1 MNPARKTL
9 TVLESN
15 RLLDELLVVSGT
27 KTTKRKAIRNY
38 LIGLLLS
45 DSGLRV
51 SEVVALKRSDLLFNN
66 EPVKSI
72 TVLTKKK
79 KVQTERVIPLSG
91 RIQTAITKMRDMI
104 WKPFGFYNEH
114 FCFFASHC
122 HKSLTT
128 RQVERII
135 RNAGHSALNMD
146 IHPHTLRHTFATRLM
161 RTTNIRT
168 VQELLG
174 HSHLSS
180 TQVYTHPDFQDLTKA
195 IDGITDKSVR

>member
-1 MNPARKTL
+1 MNSARKTL

-15 RLLDELLVVSGT
+15 RLLDELLVVTGT
-27 KTTKRKAIRNY
+27 LQSKKRGFRNY
-38 LIGLLLS
+38 LIGLLLC

-51 SEVVALKRSDLLFNN
+51 SEVVSLKRYDLLFNN

-79 KVQTERVIPLSG
+79 KVDTERIIPLSS
-91 RIQTAITKMRDMI
+91 RIQTAIGKIRDI
-104 WKPFGFYNEH
+104 CWPKTGPFEGHFAFYSV
-114 FCFFASHC
+114 CSDRAM
-122 HKSLTT
+122 TT

-135 RNAGHSALNMD
+135 HNAGASALNMD

-180 TQVYTHPDFQDLTKA
+180 TQVYTHPDFQDLSAA
-195 IDGITDKSVR
+195 IEGISDKSVR

>member
-1 MNPARKTL
+1 MNKSRKTL

-27 KTTKRKAIRNY
+27 FQSKKKAIRNY
-38 LIGLLLS
+38 LIGLLLC

-51 SEVVALKRSDLLFNN
+51 SEVVSLKRSDLIFNN

-79 KVQTERVIPLSG
+79 RVETERVIPLTG
-91 RIQTAITKMRDMI
+91 RIQRAITKMHDI
-104 WKPFGFYNEH
+104 VWPVSITDLEHYAFY
-114 FCFFASHC
+114 ASDFRSH
-122 HKSLTT
+122 LTT

-135 RNAGHSALNMD
+135 FVASLCCLNFA

-195 IDGITDKSVR
+195 IEGISDNSVR